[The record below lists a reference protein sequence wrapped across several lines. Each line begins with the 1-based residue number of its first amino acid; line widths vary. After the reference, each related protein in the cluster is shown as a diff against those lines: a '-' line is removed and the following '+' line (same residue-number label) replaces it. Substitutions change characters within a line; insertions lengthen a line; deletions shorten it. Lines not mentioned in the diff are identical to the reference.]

1 MSAEIG
7 ARPDEELQDLPFQ
20 EEPPLP
26 LEYDGQC
33 LSIAERIRGPLRERL
48 MDTRHTKKR
57 NPMRSLSREL
67 RNSD

>member
-7 ARPDEELQDLPFQ
+7 ARPDEELQDLRFQ

-33 LSIAERIRGPLRERL
+33 LSIAERIRVRLRERL
-48 MDTRHTKKR
+48 MDTRHTKED
-57 NPMRSLSREL
+57 PMRSLSRQL